1 MNSIRVKICG
11 LKRAEDLQKCMQLGV
26 DILGF
31 VCEYPLPVPW
41 NLRRCEAMQ
50 LIGQVKQPHQSCVVT
65 GGSVQKVI
73 DLARE
78 LRPSLIQLHYN
89 ETLEETRVIAAILLQ
104 DNIGVIKTVPPA
116 VQERT
121 RQFGTANIPT
131 IVKQLCQTDI
141 YGLLADSRVAA
152 NAATAGSQID
162 LNFCRQII
170 HASDKP
176 VLIAGGITA
185 KNATNIIKQTGAQ
198 IIDIMSGVETVPGEK
213 DYQLLSDLLT
223 SIRQL

>member
-1 MNSIRVKICG
+1 MNSIKVKICG
-11 LKRAEDLQKCMQLGV
+11 LKRADDLQNCMHLGV

-50 LIGQVKQPHQSCVVT
+50 LLNQVKQPHQSCVVT
-65 GGSVQKVI
+65 GGSAQKVI
-73 DLARE
+73 DLAKE
-78 LRPSLIQLHYN
+78 LRPSLIQLHHN
-89 ETLEETRVIAAILLQ
+89 ETLEETKIIAAALLQ
-104 DNIGVIKTVPPA
+104 HHIGVIKTVPPA
-116 VQERT
+116 DQERV
-121 RQFGTANIPT
+121 RQFGTADIQT

-141 YGLLADSRVAA
+141 YGLLADSRIPA
-152 NAATAGSQID
+152 NAATAGSQLD
-162 LNFCRQII
+162 LNFCKQII
-170 HASDKP
+170 RASSKP
-176 VLIAGGITA
+176 VIIAGGITA

-198 IIDIMSGVETVPGEK
+198 IIDVMSGVETVPGEK